1 MQDLLTTVRAGP
13 KIAALMA
20 TSMNS
25 RRIDPFKLADQ
36 KASIQRSLNLI
47 SLPRVVEVVGESE
60 SQVTVEMNF
69 WRDDQYRCVIQGH
82 LETRANVVCERCLNP
97 VEQPIVSDFTL
108 CVVSSDEAARDVP
121 REYDPLILTE
131 QLIDVADIV
140 EDEILLA
147 LPMFSYH
154 ADADC
159 DQGMIPR
166 REDQQDEE
174 ADIQSSEQKPNPFSV
189 LSTLKLKK

>member
-1 MQDLLTTVRAGP
+1 MVRAGP

-36 KASIQRSLNLI
+36 QASIRRNLDLR
-47 SLPRVVEVVGESE
+47 SLPRVVELVGETE
-60 SQVTVEMNF
+60 ELVTVEMNF

-82 LETRANVVCERCLNP
+82 LETLATVVCERCLNP
-97 VEQPIVSDFTL
+97 VDQSVVSDFTL
-108 CVVSSDEAARDVP
+108 CVVSSDEAARDIP

-131 QLIDVADIV
+131 QFVDVADIV

-154 ADADC
+154 ADPDC

-166 REDQQDEE
+166 HEVQQERE
-174 ADIQSSEQKPNPFSV
+174 ADAQSSEQKPNPFSV

>member
-1 MQDLLTTVRAGP
+1 
-13 KIAALMA
+13 
-20 TSMNS
+20 MNS

-36 KASIQRSLNLI
+36 KASIQRSLDLV
-47 SLPRVVEVVGESE
+47 SLPRVVEVVGESVN
-60 SQVTVEMNF
+60 QVTVEMSF
-69 WRDDQYRCVIQGH
+69 WRDDQFRCVIQGH

-108 CVVSSDEAARDVP
+108 CVVASDEAARDIP
-121 REYDPLILTE
+121 REYDPLIVTE
-131 QLIDVADIV
+131 QFVEVADIV

-154 ADADC
+154 ADEDC
-159 DQGMIPR
+159 DQGLIPR
-166 REDQQDEE
+166 RDDRQDEE
-174 ADIQSSEQKPNPFSV
+174 ADTQSSEQKPNPFSV